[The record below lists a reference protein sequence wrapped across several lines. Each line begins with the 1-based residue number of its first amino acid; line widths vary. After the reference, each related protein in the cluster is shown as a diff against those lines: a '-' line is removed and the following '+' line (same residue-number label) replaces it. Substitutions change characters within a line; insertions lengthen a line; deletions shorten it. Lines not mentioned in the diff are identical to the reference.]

1 MRIYMQSVLVSKPL
15 FALRETRMYTCGAKE
30 RSHKM
35 LQDKE
40 DSREA
45 VAARLKRVREILG
58 LDQKEFAQG
67 AGLLPQTYGPFET
80 GKRDLSLEAAK
91 RLRKAY
97 NLPLEFMYFGKIDD
111 LPHKIAASL

>member
-1 MRIYMQSVLVSKPL
+1 MRIDVQQDSISKSL
-15 FALRETRMYTCGAKE
+15 FALRETRMYTRGAIE
-30 RSHKM
+30 RPRKM
-35 LQDKE
+35 LQEKE

-58 LDQKEFAQG
+58 LGQKEFAEG

-80 GKRDLSLEAAK
+80 GKRDLSLDAAK

-97 NLPLEFMYFGKIDD
+97 SLPLEFMYFGKIDD

>member
-1 MRIYMQSVLVSKPL
+1 
-15 FALRETRMYTCGAKE
+15 
-30 RSHKM
+30 M

-58 LDQKEFAQG
+58 LGQKDFARG
-67 AGLLPQTYGPFET
+67 ADLLPQTYGPFET
-80 GKRDLSLEAAK
+80 GRRDLSLDGAK

-97 NLPLEFMYFGKIDD
+97 NLPLEFLYFGKIDD